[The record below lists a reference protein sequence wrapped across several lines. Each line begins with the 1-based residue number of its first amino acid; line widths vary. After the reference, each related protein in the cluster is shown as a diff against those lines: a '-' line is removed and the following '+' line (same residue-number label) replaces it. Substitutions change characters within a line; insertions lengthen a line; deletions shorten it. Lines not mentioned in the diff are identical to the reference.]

1 MPAYIIVEAIITK
14 PQEFVAY
21 AQAVPP
27 IVAQYGGVYRVLGG
41 AAESLEGDWGATRLV
56 MHEWPS
62 MDAARAF
69 WQSQEYAAVKPLRE
83 GTGEFRVMLVAGKDS
98 EILE

>member
-1 MPAYIIVEAIITK
+1 MSAYIIVEAIITK

-41 AAESLEGDWGATRLV
+41 EAESLEGDWGATRLV
-56 MHEWPS
+56 MHEWPQHG
-62 MDAARAF
+62 RG
-69 WQSQEYAAVKPLRE
+69 QS
-83 GTGEFRVMLVAGKDS
+83 
-98 EILE
+98 ILAEPRIRLG

>member
-1 MPAYIIVEAIITK
+1 MSAYIIVEAIITK
-14 PQEFVAY
+14 PKEFAAY
-21 AQAVPP
+21 AQAVPA

-62 MDAARAF
+62 MDVARAF
-69 WQSQEYAAVKPLRE
+69 WESREYAAVKPLRQ
-83 GTGEFRVMLVAGKDS
+83 GTGEFRVMLVAGKQSDV
-98 EILE
+98 LE